1 MAVDRVAENR
11 KGTNQILAV
20 ESARI
25 DRPAQTRCHRQTTL
39 AHRARLRRTEA
50 GTWPGTF
57 RGPELARISPPC
69 NLVDC
74 SLRLPGNGTMPFSP
88 LRQCAATP
96 GSRHPDSHTP
106 GAIQLQAQRR
116 CLCGQNGITLNPLQL
131 CDGGSQPTLP
141 DHCLGVPAA
150 SADSYNTVVL
160 GSNTSH

>member
-57 RGPELARISPPC
+57 RGPELAWISPSC

-74 SLRLPGNGTMPFSP
+74 SLRLPGKGTMPFSP
-88 LRQCAATP
+88 LSQRAATP

-106 GAIQLQAQRR
+106 AAVQLSAQRR
-116 CLCGQNGITLNPLQL
+116 CPCGQNGITLNPLPL
-131 CDGGSQPTLP
+131 CDDSSQPTSP
-141 DHCLGVPAA
+141 DPCLGVLAVF
-150 SADSYNTVVL
+150 ADSYNTVVL
-160 GSNTSH
+160 E